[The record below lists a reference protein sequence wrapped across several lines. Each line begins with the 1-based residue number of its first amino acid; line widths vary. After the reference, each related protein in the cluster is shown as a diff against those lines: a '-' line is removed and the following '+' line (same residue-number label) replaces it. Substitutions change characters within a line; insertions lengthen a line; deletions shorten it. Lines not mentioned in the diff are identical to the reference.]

1 MKRKREKNEK
11 EAVSLFLFSVRPII
25 MLVNVQ
31 EDRERKSGNDKL

>member
-11 EAVSLFLFSVRPII
+11 EAVSLFYFSVRLII

-31 EDRERKSGNDKL
+31 GDRERKSGNDKL